1 MLLSEGCGVTQSR
14 ISGSLLFKQEELV
27 ATVLTKPEERI

>member
-14 ISGSLLFKQEELV
+14 ISGSLLFKQELV
-27 ATVLTKPEERI
+27 ATVLTKPEEKI